1 MQKSLLLLL
10 PLLGLRNHLI
20 FFPWTDAHSYM
31 LSAPRG
37 YARQPENTSTHFE
50 VGFGWLLCLS
60 IVLLIG
66 GCSSENVSGTIP
78 APTAVPNT
86 DPITLA
92 KDTAPAQQ
100 PSHNAPVPVPPSTNS
115 VDRGFAPQDLHFVN
129 AASDRGLDFTYQNGA
144 RGNLLMVESIGG
156 GAGWL
161 DFNHDELPDVYFT
174 QGGIPD
180 TSNSIDRPPDLLF
193 RQATDGTFHNVASS
207 AGTGDLGYGQGVAV
221 GDFDEDGFDDIFVCN
236 VGQNKFYRN
245 AGDGT
250 FVDWTSAI
258 PPIDPRWSSSAAWAD
273 LDQDGFLD
281 LYVCNY
287 LQYDPQHPLECLKD
301 GLPALC
307 HPRQLPHWPDE
318 CYRNSGDG
326 SFERVTD
333 QWGLKG
339 PGNKAL
345 GVAVADFTDDGRP
358 DIYVANDTTANF
370 LFVAQ
375 PNGGFADE
383 ALGRGVALN
392 GAGDAQA
399 SMGVAVA
406 DYDGNGLPDILL
418 SHFTGE
424 SNTLYQNQGEFG
436 MQDVSSATSI
446 RKLSFP
452 KLGFGIVM
460 QDFNSDGFMDCLVAN
475 GHIDERNADFDGYE
489 QNPQLLSFDGS
500 KWQDVSSTAGPYFAN
515 KYVGRGIATADV
527 DNDGDLD
534 AVIVHQN
541 KPAALLMNESNRGHW
556 LQLRFTGTKSNR
568 AGIGC
573 KVTVRHKEQIQVAQ
587 LVGGSSFAAS
597 HQPAL
602 VFGLGLQSEPVDVEI
617 HWPSGIIQK
626 LQSVAV
632 DQILRVKESETVH

>member
-1 MQKSLLLLL
+1 MSGTKEAFSIRTIAHEFRA
-10 PLLGLRNHLI
+10 PKNARFHSAAGL
-20 FFPWTDAHSYM
+20 
-31 LSAPRG
+31 
-37 YARQPENTSTHFE
+37 
-50 VGFGWLLCLS
+50 VWLFCLTWMA
-60 IVLLIG
+60 LIG
-66 GCSSENVSGTIP
+66 GCSSKSGSGTRTDPAESPSTTTVTPSKDATSALQGPHDALVPDP
-78 APTAVPNT
+78 APT
-86 DPITLA
+86 DSS
-92 KDTAPAQQ
+92 DT
-100 PSHNAPVPVPPSTNS
+100 
-115 VDRGFAPQDLHFVN
+115 GFASQDLHFVN
-129 AASDRGLDFTYQNGA
+129 AALDRGLNFTYQNGA
-144 RGNLLMVESIGG
+144 RGKMLMVESIGG

-161 DFNHDELPDVYFT
+161 DLDHDDSPDVYFS
-174 QGGIPD
+174 QGGVPD
-180 TSNSIDRPPDLLF
+180 TLNPAERPSDTLL
-193 RQATDGTFHNVASS
+193 RQGIDGTFHDVTRS
-207 AGTGDLGYGQGVAV
+207 AGTDDLNYSQGVAV
-221 GDFDEDGFDDIFVCN
+221 GDFDDDGFDDIFVCN
-236 VGQNKFYRN
+236 VGQNQLYRN

-250 FVDWTSAI
+250 FERWVAAL

-287 LQYDPQHPLECLKD
+287 LQYDPMHPLECVKD

-318 CYRNSGDG
+318 CYRNTGDG
-326 SFERVTD
+326 LFDRVTD

-345 GVAVADFTDDGRP
+345 GVAVADFTEDGRP

-383 ALGRGVALN
+383 ALGRGVALS

-406 DYDGNGLPDILL
+406 DYDGNGMPDILL

-424 SNTLYQNQGEFG
+424 YNTLYQNQGEFG
-436 MQDVSSATSI
+436 MQDVSVASNM
-446 RKLSFP
+446 RKLSFS

-460 QDFNSDGFMDCLVAN
+460 QDFNCDGFMDCLVAN
-475 GHIDERNADFDGYE
+475 GHIDERNADYDGYE
-489 QNPQLLSFDGS
+489 QNPQLLSFDGA
-500 KWQDVSSTAGPYFAN
+500 KWQEASGTAGPYFSD
-515 KYVGRGIATADV
+515 KYVGRGIATADI
-527 DNDGDLD
+527 DGDGDLD

-541 KPAALLMNESNRGHW
+541 KPAALLMNKSTRGHW
-556 LQLRFTGTKSNR
+556 LQLRFIGVKSNR

-573 KVTVRHKEQIQVAQ
+573 KVTVRQKEKIKIAQ
-587 LVGGSSFAAS
+587 LVAGSSFASS

-617 HWPSGIIQK
+617 RWPSGIIQELK
-626 LQSVAV
+626 SVSV
-632 DQILRVKESETVH
+632 DEILLVKESEIQK